1 MQSFHLRLGRH
12 QLELKQHLAEAK
24 PKFTLHVQTFFPIS
38 SIRKLKEIIE
48 WTISLQNMRYFI
60 PIFQTSEGKQF

>member
-24 PKFTLHVQTFFPIS
+24 PKFTLHVQKFFPVS
-38 SIRKLKEIIE
+38 SIQKLKEI
-48 WTISLQNMRYFI
+48 M
-60 PIFQTSEGKQF
+60 K

>member
-1 MQSFHLRLGRH
+1 MQSFHLRLETH

-24 PKFTLHVQTFFPIS
+24 PKFTLRVQKFFPVS

-48 WTISLQNMRYFI
+48 LTISLQKMRYFI
-60 PIFQTSEGKQF
+60 PVFQASEGKQF